1 MRFIP
6 ALVAALSLSALAL
19 ATDCPT
25 SYNTGYIRVVAGDP
39 RAGQYLSR
47 NLFRANNTVLMTTN
61 STSDALRV
69 RIDRNVNPT
78 PLAALNTASPD
89 FPFLGVTMAEAKPTV
104 GAGSFS
110 YAAVTYISDPS
121 VLPVKS
127 PYNFGGLSKG
137 LWFIGN
143 HNELVFNW
151 DHTDGVVYRLRHSVE
166 ISTIRVYD
174 VVNLAAYSAH
184 WYPNDATAQVE
195 ATLVFEPVGF

>member
-1 MRFIP
+1 MRFIS
-6 ALVAALSLSALAL
+6 ALVSTLSLSALAA

-25 SYNTGYIRVVAGDP
+25 TYNTGYIRVVAGDP

-69 RIDRNVNPT
+69 RLDPTVNPT
-78 PLAALNTASPD
+78 SVAALNTAAAD
-89 FPFLGVTMAEAKPTV
+89 FPFLGVTLAEAAPTF

-110 YAAVTYISDPS
+110 YGAVTYISDPS

-137 LWFIGN
+137 LWFIGK
-143 HNELVFNW
+143 HNELVFDW
-151 DHTDGVVYRLRHSVE
+151 QHTDGVVYRLRHSVE

-174 VVNLAAYSAH
+174 VNNLAAYSGH
-184 WYPNDATAQVE
+184 YYPNDATAQVE
-195 ATLVFEPVGF
+195 ATLVFEPVSF